1 MGQSSEVS
9 TTDVTSSAVGARA
22 TVASTSEKDET
33 STAPPAGGEN
43 EDLCM
48 AGPRSM
54 PDSQTAEV
62 GGTNIGGDDHK
73 CLFIGTPWE
82 NNVIADCR
90 DVDGFK
96 QASRTI
102 GHVLAVMIRVLML
115 QSLSLIPIILQGLRS
130 NLVYFFL

>member
-1 MGQSSEVS
+1 
-9 TTDVTSSAVGARA
+9 
-22 TVASTSEKDET
+22 
-33 STAPPAGGEN
+33 
-43 EDLCM
+43 
-48 AGPRSM
+48 
-54 PDSQTAEV
+54 V

-102 GHVLAVMIRVLML
+102 GHVLAVMIHVLML